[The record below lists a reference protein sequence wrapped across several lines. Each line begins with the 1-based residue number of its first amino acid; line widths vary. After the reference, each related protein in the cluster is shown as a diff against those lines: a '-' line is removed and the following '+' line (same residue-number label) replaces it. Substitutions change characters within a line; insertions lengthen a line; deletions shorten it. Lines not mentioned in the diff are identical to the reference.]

1 VVEHDILENCI
12 KGYLKGK
19 TVILVT
25 ASLKVISYADRVIIM
40 KKGTI
45 IDSGS
50 PNKVLNSS
58 SLIDLQMNQLIP
70 EKDMNPEDLCKSKA
84 ASQTK
89 EHQSE
94 SYIKGSVITK
104 YIENIGA
111 PLVIII
117 ALIAIMTQIFVIS
130 GPAWLAIWSSKLI
143 TNGSVTFY
151 ILTFISISLM
161 SMYVIFLIHSFLK
174 DLGRIL
180 CSLIIDCRIES
191 IFIPPQQNAS

>member
-1 VVEHDILENCI
+1 LDSSVSSVDSVVEHDILENCI

-25 ASLKVISYADRVIIM
+25 ASLKVISYADRVIVM

-45 IDSGS
+45 IDSES
-50 PNKVLNSS
+50 PNKVLNSPS

-70 EKDMNPEDLCKSKA
+70 EKEMNPEDLYKSKA
-84 ASQTK
+84 SSQTK

-130 GPAWLAIWSSKLI
+130 GPSWLAIWSSKLI
-143 TNGSVTFY
+143 TNGSITFY

-161 SMYVIFLIHSFLK
+161 SMLVIFLIHF
-174 DLGRIL
+174 
-180 CSLIIDCRIES
+180 
-191 IFIPPQQNAS
+191 